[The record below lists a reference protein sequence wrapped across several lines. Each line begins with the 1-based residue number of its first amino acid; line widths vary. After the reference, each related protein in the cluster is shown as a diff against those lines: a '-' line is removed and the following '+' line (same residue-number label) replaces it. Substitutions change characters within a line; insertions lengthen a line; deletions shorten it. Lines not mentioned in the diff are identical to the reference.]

1 MGIKSYILTIV
12 STVLFSALTESLMPD
27 GKMKKHISLV
37 VGLVILVAI
46 TKPLLNIQKF
56 LVEDITYKLEISV
69 DETSSLINEKIM
81 NAQYKAID
89 DTFEKSLSASL
100 ENSVLK
106 SLGTE
111 REIEAEAHNG
121 QITKIVVHG
130 GIDDQ
135 VKKHIKQN
143 FGLDCEFTDD
153 GG

>member
-12 STVLFSALTESLMPD
+12 STVLFSSLTESLMPD

-37 VGLVILVAI
+37 VGLVIMVAI

-56 LVEDITYKLEISV
+56 LVEDITYKLEISAG
-69 DETSSLINEKIM
+69 ETSSLINEKIT

-89 DTFEKSLSASL
+89 DTFEKSLSDSL
-100 ENSVLK
+100 ESSVLK
-106 SLGTE
+106 SLGIE
-111 REIEAEAHNG
+111 KEIEAEAHNG
-121 QITKIVVHG
+121 QITRIVVHG
-130 GIDDQ
+130 EESEQ
-135 VKKHIKQN
+135 VKMYIKQN